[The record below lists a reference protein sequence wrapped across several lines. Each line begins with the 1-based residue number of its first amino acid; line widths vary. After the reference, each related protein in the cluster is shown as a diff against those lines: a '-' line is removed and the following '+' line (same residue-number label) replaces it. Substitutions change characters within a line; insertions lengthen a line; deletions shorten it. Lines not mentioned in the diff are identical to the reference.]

1 MRGAPSPKKILEW
14 FDPRSRSAGGWGF
27 ILNRITGL
35 GLVLY
40 LSMHLIVLFQLTR
53 GADAYNGFVTMM
65 KNPVFI
71 FGELLVVA
79 AGIMHG
85 INGIRIGLTSF
96 GIGGRYQFAML
107 LFVAA
112 ISGVLILFFAFHML
126 GGAF

>member
-1 MRGAPSPKKILEW
+1 MKGSPSPKKILEW
-14 FDPRSRSAGGWGF
+14 FDPRGRSAEGWGF

-53 GADAYNGFVTMM
+53 GAEAYDGFVTLM

-71 FGELLVVA
+71 IGELLVVS

-96 GIGGRYQFAML
+96 GIGGRHQFAML
-107 LFVAA
+107 LVVAGL
-112 ISGVLILFFAFHML
+112 SGVLILFFAIRML
-126 GGAF
+126 GGA

>member
-1 MRGAPSPKKILEW
+1 MKGSPSPKKFLEW
-14 FDPRSRSAGGWGF
+14 FDPRGRSAGGWGF

-53 GADAYNGFVTMM
+53 GAEAYDGFVTLM

-71 FGELLVVA
+71 IGELMVVS

-96 GIGGRYQFAML
+96 GIGGRHQFAML
-107 LFVAA
+107 LVVAGL
-112 ISGVLILFFAFHML
+112 SGVLILFFAIRML
-126 GGAF
+126 GGA

>member
-1 MRGAPSPKKILEW
+1 MKGSPSPKKLLEW
-14 FDPRSRSAGGWGF
+14 FDPRGRSAGGWGF

-35 GLVLY
+35 GLILY

-53 GADAYNGFVTMM
+53 GAEAYDGFVTMM

-71 FGELLVVA
+71 MGELLVVA

-96 GIGGRYQFAML
+96 GIGGRHQFAML
-107 LFVAA
+107 LVVAGL
-112 ISGVLILFFAFHML
+112 SGALILFFAVRML
-126 GGAF
+126 GGA

>member
-1 MRGAPSPKKILEW
+1 MKGSPSPKKILEW
-14 FDPRSRSAGGWGF
+14 FDPRGRSAGGWGF

-53 GADAYNGFVTMM
+53 GAEAYDGFVTMM

-71 FGELLVVA
+71 IGELLVIA

-96 GIGGRYQFAML
+96 GIGGRHQFAML
-107 LFVAA
+107 LVVAGL
-112 ISGVLILFFAFHML
+112 SGALILFFAIRML
-126 GGAF
+126 GGA